1 MMKVENRLEELSI
14 KLPAPPAPLGTYV
27 GAVTT
32 GNLVFI
38 SGHGTAKPDGTYI
51 AGKVPTECS
60 EEEAYHAA
68 RLVGLNILATLKS
81 HLGDLDRVQRVVKV
95 LGMVNAESTF
105 GNHPGVINGFSDL
118 MVEVFGEAGRAAR
131 SAVGMGSL
139 PMNIPVEVEM
149 IVEIKKT

>member
-1 MMKVENRLEELSI
+1 MTDIEKRLEKLSI
-14 KLPAPPAPLGTYV
+14 TLPAPPSALGTYV

-38 SGHGTAKPDGTYI
+38 SGHGTAKPDGSYVI
-51 AGKVPTECS
+51 GKVPTECS
-60 EEEAYHAA
+60 EREAYQAA
-68 RLVGLNILATLKS
+68 RLVGLNVLATLKN

-95 LGMVNAESTF
+95 LGMVNAEPTF
-105 GNHPGVINGFSDL
+105 GNHPSVINGFSDL